1 MDSLYQGIQQGQ
13 EPSIALRKA
22 KLALL
27 GTSSFR
33 APFFWA
39 PFQIYTVH

>member
-1 MDSLYQGIQQGQ
+1 V
-13 EPSIALRKA
+13 ALRKA

-27 GTSSFR
+27 QGAHSFR